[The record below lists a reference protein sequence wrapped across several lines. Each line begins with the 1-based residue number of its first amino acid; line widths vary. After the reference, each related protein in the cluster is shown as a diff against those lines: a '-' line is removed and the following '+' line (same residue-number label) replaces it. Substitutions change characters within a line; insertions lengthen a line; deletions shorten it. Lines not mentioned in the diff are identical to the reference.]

1 MGNAYLRP
9 EYAEQYNLG
18 VLYDINCENRTLE
31 SFHIGVDV
39 YYNYVKDKIVA
50 YPKGQQFRWTMLN
63 LGEVD
68 IRGIDLTTMVTF
80 RFLNDW
86 RLTTKLQYTYQEAID
101 ITNPVDT
108 YYHDQIPYIPWHSGS
123 AIAMLNWKSWSMN
136 YSFIYVGKRYNQQ
149 ENIRYNYTQPWY
161 TSDISFAKSIRM
173 KNLSLKFSAEINNL
187 LSQDYD
193 VILNY
198 PMPKRNYRFRMS
210 IEI

>member
-1 MGNAYLRP
+1 
-9 EYAEQYNLG
+9 
-18 VLYDINCENRTLE
+18 
-31 SFHIGVDV
+31 
-39 YYNYVKDKIVA
+39 
-50 YPKGQQFRWTMLN
+50 MLN